1 MARYVNI
8 VIRTIM
14 LGVLNFRLRIFG
26 WGRVMLPETIL
37 PKTMRYIDVSAPG
50 GSENLIVVEG
60 PLPKIGEGDVL
71 VKVYAAGVNRPD
83 ILQRMG
89 LYPLPDGVTNI
100 LGLEISGEIVGVG
113 KGVMQDLIGQKIC
126 ALAAGGGYA
135 EYCIVPAAHCFSV
148 PPALSME
155 EAAAMPETL
164 MTVWHNLFERAYIVD
179 GETVLVHGGTSGIGT
194 MAITLC
200 NLFDVEIIVTCGS
213 DEKCAQ
219 AKAVGAH
226 HTINYKTQD
235 FAEEVM
241 KITNGQGVHVIMDM
255 VAGDYMERNI
265 ACLRPDGRHVT
276 IAVQGGMQANINMLQ
291 VMLKRITMTGST
303 LRHRDAGFKA
313 MLVDEICRV
322 AWPFAAEGKLKPV
335 MDKSF
340 ALEDVKAAHDY
351 MESGK
356 HCGKIVLTMG

>member
-1 MARYVNI
+1 MTDNMKFIEVTKA
-8 VIRTIM
+8 
-14 LGVLNFRLRIFG
+14 
-26 WGRVMLPETIL
+26 
-37 PKTMRYIDVSAPG
+37 G
-50 GSENLIVVEG
+50 GSEGLILAEG
-60 PLPKIGEGDVL
+60 AIPVPDEGEVL
-71 VKVYAAGVNRPD
+71 VKVHAAGVNRPD

-89 LYPLPDGVTNI
+89 LYPLPEGVNPV
-100 LGLEISGEIVGVG
+100 LGLEISGEIIGVG
-113 KGVMQDLIGQKIC
+113 KGVMPDLIGQKIC
-126 ALAAGGGYA
+126 SLVAGGGYA
-135 EYCIVPAAHCFSV
+135 QYCVAKAAQCMPV

-164 MTVWHNLFERAYIVD
+164 MTVWHNLFERAYVVD

-194 MAITLC
+194 MAITLSK
-200 NLFDVEIIVTCGS
+200 LFDIEIIVTCGS
-213 DEKCAQ
+213 DEKCA
-219 AKAVGAH
+219 KAIDVGADH
-226 HTINYKTQD
+226 AINYKTQD

-241 KITNGQGVHVIMDM
+241 KITNGQGVHVILDM
-255 VAGDYMERNI
+255 VAGHYMERNI
-265 ACLRPDGRHVT
+265 ACLRPDGRHVA

-303 LRHRDAGFKA
+303 LRHRDDGFKA

-340 ALEDVKAAHDY
+340 ALDDVKAAHDY
-351 MESGK
+351 MESGE